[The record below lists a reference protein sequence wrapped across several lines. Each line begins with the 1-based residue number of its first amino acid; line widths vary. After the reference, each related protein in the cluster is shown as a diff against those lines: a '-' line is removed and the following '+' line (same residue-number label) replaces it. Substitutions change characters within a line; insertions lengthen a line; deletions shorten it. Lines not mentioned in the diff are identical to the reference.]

1 MIRTSIRADTSA
13 RAAIERRLDA
23 QLRQRALGAVDAA
36 AREALQDMRGQM
48 AAAGL
53 GTLGRALGSGSDK
66 SKGGQVHMKSGGGW
80 SASGWV
86 HIRSKSP
93 RSVGAIISYTEGA
106 TITPQRGRYLWFP
119 TDDIARLVG
128 VPLPSVGGSST
139 ARIRLEPR
147 YWDRTYGRKFGP
159 LVPMRGKDGTP
170 LLVVRNASLSI
181 SGKANSIKPLTKS
194 GKARKGQVAQEIIVA
209 FIGIPRTSRKARIDP
224 RAIAARA
231 AAKLPGLLGPAFT
244 AEAS

>member
-13 RAAIERRLDA
+13 RAAIERRLDT

-36 AREALQDMRGQM
+36 AREALQEMRGQM

-86 HIRSKSP
+86 YIRSKSP
-93 RSVGAIISYTEGA
+93 RSVGAIISYTEPS
-106 TITPQRGRYLWFP
+106 TLITPKKGRWLWIP
-119 TDDIARLVG
+119 TDEAYRTVG
-128 VPLPSVGGSST
+128 LPPGSET
-139 ARIRLEPR
+139 KKARLEPHL
-147 YWDRTYGRKFGP
+147 WDQTWGNRFGP
-159 LVPMRGKDGTP
+159 LAVIKSVNGWPLMILKNPASVRLSGQRG
-170 LLVVRNASLSI
+170 
-181 SGKANSIKPLTKS
+181 IKPLLKS
-194 GKARKGQVAQEIIVA
+194 GRAPKGFVPKEFIVM

-231 AAKLPGLLGPAFT
+231 AVKIPALLGPAFT